1 MIIVIV
7 ALTAAAACSRQQQ
20 DVVADA
26 RLVPVQIALSVGN
39 TVPVAT
45 KGNPSV
51 ITEMDQTFRGIGEVT
66 MIPFRSGDGVSEN
79 DRSLYHPA
87 YLPDIT
93 ADYYPRAFDG
103 TAYVTGLVE
112 NNNAHL
118 YSKQEANLPDGTAS
132 VLVYGRPPK
141 VELTSVIEKNHL
153 NGALNQ
159 SGLAPQAT
167 LRSASDITFDPVAIY
182 AGGIPSEA
190 EGIAAILNS
199 IATGVTY
206 TELYWYED
214 HSVPKDGSVTISWN
228 DEINDTWLRELFQW
242 FTNNG
247 NLTSGAGYNV
257 EYMITR
263 LYRIL
268 KENYVSTNTAD
279 YEHITSGNVHSAIK
293 RGSTEHLTYA
303 DLYNGIRDQIIARI
317 EALRDNGTLIIRADN
332 VVTFASLAYRSYPAA
347 YGLPDGAAVVQWT
360 GVEYKAVS
368 QVLDGVAPL
377 EQYCYPPELW
387 YFANTTLSTST
398 QDREDLYTRENLSWK
413 DDILSTYRSGKVL
426 HSSTKS
432 AALDS
437 ALQYSCAMLVASV
450 RASSAQLDDADG
462 LNSTR
467 VALGTTNIPV
477 TGVIVGSQRRL
488 KYNFTPFDGTDY
500 FLYDN
505 CIDGVYL
512 TRTDQES
519 APRFRTLV
527 SQTPDGEPVYFC
539 LELRNDSGS
548 SFTGADG
555 LVLPGAKFYLVGS
568 IELPQDDSYVRAFEQ
583 DHTTTIHCLV
593 TSLADARTAIPD
605 LEHPHLSVGL
615 QVNVNWVEATPTYL
629 ILY

>member
-1 MIIVIV
+1 MV
-7 ALTAAAACSRQQQ
+7 ALLAAAACTKQPS
-20 DVVADA
+20 DVPSDA
-26 RLVPVQIALSVGN
+26 RLVPVQIAVSVGN
-39 TVPVAT
+39 TAPVYT

-51 ITEMDQTFRGIGEVT
+51 ISEMDQVFRGICEVT
-66 MIPFRSGDGVSEN
+66 MIPFKSAGGVSEN

-93 ADYYPRAFDG
+93 AGFYPRAFDG
-103 TAYVTGLVE
+103 TSYVTGLVE

-141 VELTSVIEKNHL
+141 VELSSAIEKNHL
-153 NGALNQ
+153 NGALSE
-159 SGLAPQAT
+159 SGLAPQPT
-167 LRSASDITFDPVAIY
+167 LRSASDITFDPVAICP
-182 AGGIPSEA
+182 GGIPAEA
-190 EGIAAILNS
+190 EGIAAVLNS
-199 IATGVTY
+199 IVTGVTY
-206 TELYWYED
+206 TELYWYQD
-214 HSVPKDGSVTISWN
+214 HSIPRDGAVTISWN
-228 DEINDTWLRELFQW
+228 EDINDTWLRELFQW

-268 KENYVSTNTAD
+268 KENYVSSDTSD
-279 YEHITSGNVHSAIK
+279 YEHITSGNVYSAIK

-317 EALRDNGTLIIRADN
+317 EELRDNGTLIIRSDHI
-332 VVTFASLAYRSYPAA
+332 VTFASLAYRTYPAS

-368 QVLDGVAPL
+368 QMLDGVAPL

-387 YFANTTLSTST
+387 YFVNTTISTST
-398 QDREDLYTRENLSWK
+398 QDRDDLYTKDNLSWK
-413 DDILSTYRSGKVL
+413 NDILSTYSSGKVL

-437 ALQYSCAMLVASV
+437 ALQYSCAMLVATV

-467 VALGTTNIPV
+467 VPLGTANIPV
-477 TGVIVGSQRRL
+477 TGVIIGSQRKLR
-488 KYNFTPFDGTDY
+488 YDFTPLDGVDY

-505 CIDGVYL
+505 CIDGLYL
-512 TRTDQES
+512 TKTEQES
-519 APRFRTLV
+519 APRFKTLV

-539 LELRNDSGS
+539 LEMRNDSGS

-568 IELPQDDSYVRAFEQ
+568 IELPQDDSYQRAFEQ
-583 DHTTTIHCLV
+583 DHTTTINCLV
-593 TSLADARTAIPD
+593 SSLSDARTAIPD

-615 QVNVNWVEATPTYL
+615 QVNVNWVEATPSYL
-629 ILY
+629 VLY